1 MSTTNCC
8 GGTGIDFLTDGPC
21 RTCASPPQP
30 MASMPPM
37 PPPPDGDQEL
47 DDQELDDQ
55 ELDDQSPM
63 SSTGDRA
70 VPGGTFVLD
79 QPAGVPAVWGT
90 STDVLWAEGEPLL
103 LCGPT
108 GVGKTTLAQ
117 QIALARIGV
126 RDGTV
131 LGLPVADAGSRVL
144 YIAADRPRQAARS
157 MRRMVT
163 EAHRAGLDG
172 RLVFWPG
179 PLPFALPDEPQR
191 LAAMARHYQA
201 DTVVIDSLKDV
212 APRLEA
218 PEVGGPVNV
227 ALQACVADGIEVL
240 ALHHQRKASSDNRR
254 PATISDVYG
263 STWLTAGAGSV
274 VLLWGDPGDLAV
286 DLHHL
291 KQPADQVGPLQLTH
305 DHDTGTTT
313 VLPRLDPLAVLR
325 ASARGITATTLAQR
339 QTGKAD
345 PTRAD
350 IARARRHLDRLVT
363 DGLAHR
369 TDGSTS
375 PPRPALYLA
384 ASDRQEPQ

>member
-55 ELDDQSPM
+55 ELATAPM

-218 PEVGGPVNV
+218 PRSAGLSTSRCKP
-227 ALQACVADGIEVL
+227 
-240 ALHHQRKASSDNRR
+240 ASPTASRCWRCTTSGRRTSDNRR

-291 KQPADQVGPLQLTH
+291 KQPATRWGRCSSP
-305 DHDTGTTT
+305 TTT
-313 VLPRLDPLAVLR
+313 TPAPRPCCHGSTRWRSCGHPHA
-325 ASARGITATTLAQR
+325 ASPPPPSHSGRPAR
-339 QTGKAD
+339 
-345 PTRAD
+345 PTRRGPTSHGHAGTWT
-350 IARARRHLDRLVT
+350 AWSPTGWRTAPTGRRRA
-363 DGLAHR
+363 
-369 TDGSTS
+369 
-375 PPRPALYLA
+375 PRPALYLA